1 MPSPLKFTIITL
13 SGISFGWLVGLFV
26 ISEMNFA
33 QADRLVVEPTPTP
46 APSTSVKVLPAPTY
60 SPPPKKVAGQASVRL
75 SLYDVTLTVAEPI
88 TDLVYGEV
96 KYNGR
101 TIPGFTTER
110 LLAKYT
116 SCKAGA
122 LGTLVRTPAKSASPS
137 PSRSVRPST
146 RVDPNAPFT
155 KTVGAYTYTYQR
167 PSFTCVTDQDGRNDI
182 AAAIAALKNQA
193 LPTITP

>member
-1 MPSPLKFTIITL
+1 MPGPLKVTLITF

-33 QADRLVVEPTPTP
+33 QADRLVVASTPSP
-46 APSTSVKVLPAPTY
+46 SPSTSVKVLPAPTY
-60 SPPPKKVAGQASVRL
+60 TPPPKKVAGQSSVRL

-101 TIPGFTTER
+101 TVPGFTTEK

-116 SCKAGA
+116 ACKAGA
-122 LGTLVRTPAKSASPS
+122 LGTLVRSPAKSASPS

-146 RVDPNAPFT
+146 RIDPNAPFS
-155 KTVGAYTYTYQR
+155 KTVGAYAYTYQR
-167 PSFTCVTDQDGRNDI
+167 PAFTCVTDQEGRNAI

-193 LPTITP
+193 LPTVTP